1 MLSIFTTK
9 SNYDLEGLD
18 EDNADFIFSIV
29 CLYNCL
35 GYDKY
40 AFAGWAE

>member
-1 MLSIFTTK
+1 MSSIFTTK

-29 CLYNCL
+29 CLSNCVDH
-35 GYDKY
+35 DKHT
-40 AFAGWAE
+40 FAGLSE